1 MSIENLQD
9 GVGSAANNL
18 VAANLVDKVC
28 GVVFNAIAG
37 NAGVFTATACT
48 FKVPFRVGVHFDSG
62 ESVTTP
68 PAALV
73 GNDLWAAIENAIAV
87 TNTATVG
94 EGAGY
99 NGFWLAYWQNTC

>member
-1 MSIENLQD
+1 MSIENLQN

-18 VAANLVDKVC
+18 VATNLVDKVC

-37 NAGVFTATACT
+37 NAGVFTATGCT
-48 FKVPFRVGVHFDSG
+48 FKVPFRVGVHFDYG

-73 GNDLWAAIENAIAV
+73 GNNLWAAIENAIAV